1 MARLTF
7 NKLSNDADDVRM
19 LQLDHDATFLL
30 QFRGKLLVHGL
41 LESFDGHVLHAS
53 VLVRVLT
60 FQHLAVVTLITAIDS
75 PSHLAATTLTDSLK
89 RCVFQEPNRACLV
102 GVYAFLI

>member
-1 MARLTF
+1 
-7 NKLSNDADDVRM
+7 M
-19 LQLDHDATFLL
+19 LQLDHDARFLL

-75 PSHLAATTLTDSLK
+75 PSHLAVTTLTDSVK
-89 RCVFQEPNRACLV
+89 RCVFQELPE
-102 GVYAFLI
+102 